1 MGYVQLDD
9 IHQALLNQD
18 FDTLKELQNNLE
30 VFEEELPMTDT
41 FHGDVQQLNLSQSVV
56 VKDSAIALYDP
67 SPKLMDVLLLDEEI
81 VQILVPKKVR

>member
-1 MGYVQLDD
+1 
-9 IHQALLNQD
+9 
-18 FDTLKELQNNLE
+18 
-30 VFEEELPMTDT
+30 MTDT

-81 VQILVPKKVR
+81 VQILVPKKV